1 MTAPV
6 VPTLPTAP
14 SRSDAPDVFVSRADA
29 HVAAL
34 SAWTTAVNSLGTW
47 VNDTAAD
54 VAADSASV
62 AADAA
67 TANNAAASATAS
79 ASSAINAP
87 GTNATSTTSLSISIA
102 SKVFTIQTG
111 KAFVPGMFMIAYN
124 SASNWMFGQVTAYDS
139 GTGSLT
145 LNVTKIS
152 GSGTYASWQLSL
164 TSPNQT
170 QGSALCLRVNS
181 NTNVLTGI
189 TYLVDTSAGSIT
201 LTLPSMSASGYPS
214 ITTEQQMIGFVDL
227 KGTFNVNNLTVAP
240 ASGQQIM
247 LQTADE
253 TMICNMNN
261 DSFLLGWTG
270 LDWRF
275 F

>member
-1 MTAPV
+1 MTVPV

-54 VAADSASV
+54 VAADSASA

-214 ITTEQQMIGFVDL
+214 VTTEQQMIGFVDL
-227 KGTFNVNNLTVAP
+227 KGTFSANNLIVAP

-247 LQTADE
+247 LQTANE
-253 TMICNMNN
+253 TMICNMSN

>member
-1 MTAPV
+1 
-6 VPTLPTAP
+6 
-14 SRSDAPDVFVSRADA
+14 
-29 HVAAL
+29 
-34 SAWTTAVNSLGTW
+34 
-47 VNDTAAD
+47 
-54 VAADSASV
+54 
-62 AADAA
+62 
-67 TANNAAASATAS
+67 
-79 ASSAINAP
+79 
-87 GTNATSTTSLSISIA
+87 
-102 SKVFTIQTG
+102 
-111 KAFVPGMFMIAYN
+111 
-124 SASNWMFGQVTAYDS
+124 MFGQVTAYDS

-214 ITTEQQMIGFVDL
+214 VTTEQQMIGFVDL
-227 KGTFNVNNLTVAP
+227 KGTFSANNLIVAP

-247 LQTADE
+247 LQTANE
-253 TMICNMNN
+253 TMICNMSN

>member
-34 SAWTTAVNSLGTW
+34 AAWTTAVNSLGTW
-47 VNDTAAD
+47 VNDTAVD
-54 VAADSASV
+54 V

-67 TANNAAASATAS
+67 SAAADATTANNAAASASAS

-124 SASNWMFGQVTAYDS
+124 SASNWMFGQVTTYDS

-189 TYLVDTSAGSIT
+189 TYLVDTSTGSVT

-214 ITTEQQMIGFVDL
+214 VTTEQQMIGFVDL
-227 KGTFNVNNLTVAP
+227 KGTFSANNLIVSP

-247 LQTADE
+247 LQTANE
-253 TMICNMNN
+253 TMICNMNY

>member
-1 MTAPV
+1 MPAPV

-14 SRSDAPDVFVSRADA
+14 SRSDAPDVFVARADA

-34 SAWTTAVNSLGTW
+34 TPWTTTVNSLGTW
-47 VNDTAAD
+47 VNDTAVD
-54 VAADSASV
+54 V

-67 TANNAAASATAS
+67 SASADATTATNAANSAATS

-87 GTNATSTTSLSISIA
+87 GTNATSTTPLSISIA
-102 SKVFTIQTG
+102 SKAFVIQTG

-139 GTGSLT
+139 GTGDLT
-145 LNVTKIS
+145 LAVTKIS

-214 ITTEQQMIGFVDL
+214 VTTEQQMIGFVDL
-227 KGTFNVNNLTVAP
+227 KGMFSTNNLTIVP
-240 ASGQQIM
+240 ATGQQIM
-247 LQTADE
+247 LQTANE
-253 TMICNMNN
+253 TMICNMNY
-261 DSFLLGWTG
+261 DSFLLGWSG